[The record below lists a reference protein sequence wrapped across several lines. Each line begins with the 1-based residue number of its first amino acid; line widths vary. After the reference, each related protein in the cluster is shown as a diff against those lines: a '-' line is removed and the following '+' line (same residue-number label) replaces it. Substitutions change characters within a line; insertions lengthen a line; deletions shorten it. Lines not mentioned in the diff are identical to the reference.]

1 MSKPKT
7 FFRRSYTLT
16 SRPAKVGISVGAL
29 VSIVFGLVY
38 LVLLREPGSQFYL
51 FAVLAFVGGPLMG
64 GIVAILRTQEH
75 KVKAFFA
82 SSVTVYG
89 IVFILFAFTYV
100 VLPQFARTNVQLP
113 ASCDGFDGSLNPPA
127 HLAYAVPDAGT
138 GILITSDAQSAVVAV
153 IDDNHPPFPSTVY
166 LLNKSEDKIIQR
178 LRFNNDIISAT
189 IEDGVLYIYNDKIGY
204 LLDAHTGEFEE
215 DFLLMDNYGGLTQT
229 DRPFL
234 SRASDGHWYM
244 ETTAVIS
251 SWKIDGT
258 VRSRPNLTFN
268 GIALGCF
275 IFGYTQ
281 EVIQL

>member
-1 MSKPKT
+1 M
-7 FFRRSYTLT
+7 
-16 SRPAKVGISVGAL
+16 PAKVGISVGAL

-38 LVLLREPGSQFYL
+38 LVVLREPGSQFYL
-51 FAVLAFVGGPLMG
+51 FAVLAFVGGPLIG
-64 GIVAILRTQEH
+64 GIVAVLRTQEH

-89 IVFILFAFTYV
+89 IVFMLFAFTYV

-113 ASCDGFDGSLNPPA
+113 AFCDGFDGSLNPPA
-127 HLAYAVPDAGT
+127 HLAYTLQDIGT
-138 GILITSDAQSAVVAV
+138 GVLITSDAQSAVVAM
-153 IDDNHPPFPSTVY
+153 IDSSQPPFRSTLY
-166 LLNKSEDKIIQR
+166 LVNKSEDKIIQR

-189 IEDGVLYIYNDKIGY
+189 IEDGVLYIYNDKLGY
-204 LLDAHTGEFEE
+204 LLDAHTGEFEN
-215 DFLLMDNYGGLTQT
+215 DFLLIDNYGGLSES
-229 DRPFL
+229 DRPII

-275 IFGYTQ
+275 ISGYTQ
-281 EVIQL
+281 EVTQL